1 MPSVRNDDVSSA
13 AADDVRLKNGSKSL
27 NEVRADMGLPLL
39 EAEEAD
45 TPMLFTPQGAFF
57 VTEEGIMDF
66 TTGGVTDAEATGEV
80 GETAT
85 EEPVE
90 EPAEEPT
97 EESEEAAPVEKSIQV
112 DEKVQ
117 EAKSFLRWL
126 NKYGRPNRAYR
137 FKHLPE
143 AYGETL
149 NKFIEVEDFDGARW
163 YAERYLV

>member
-1 MPSVRNDDVSSA
+1 
-13 AADDVRLKNGSKSL
+13 
-27 NEVRADMGLPLL
+27 
-39 EAEEAD
+39 
-45 TPMLFTPQGAFF
+45 
-57 VTEEGIMDF
+57 MDF

-85 EEPVE
+85 EEPV
-90 EPAEEPT
+90 EEPT

-143 AYGETL
+143 TYGETL